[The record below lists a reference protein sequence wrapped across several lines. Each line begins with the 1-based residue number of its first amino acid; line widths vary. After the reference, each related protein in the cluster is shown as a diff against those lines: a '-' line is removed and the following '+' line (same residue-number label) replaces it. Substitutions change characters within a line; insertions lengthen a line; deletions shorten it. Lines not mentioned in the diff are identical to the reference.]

1 MLEKKET
8 SAELR
13 RTVTGVRRIRRYRKV
28 LPPIIGASTLFLV
41 ILYIVSL
48 LFSRYG
54 SFTVTVKDYEDRK
67 YALSLSEGSD
77 FRNATSYLNAAAATN
92 ITNIDGNDL
101 PKDLNDVDG
110 MHNGENYLAYTFYVK
125 NTGEVACSYRY
136 RLIVSRA
143 TMGIDAAAR
152 VRVYYNGDYYKAET
166 DTYRHDGTYTEYAK
180 PKTGGNG
187 QPEVEPDGRV
197 MTNFLRGDVILEE
210 EKTTFAPGDM
220 SKVTVVIWLEGN
232 DPDCTDD
239 ILGGQFKVDMVF
251 EITETTEQ

>member
-13 RTVTGVRRIRRYRKV
+13 RTVNGVRRIRRYRKI

-41 ILYIVSL
+41 MLYIVSL
-48 LFSRYG
+48 MFSRYG

-67 YALSLSEGSD
+67 YAIALSEGHD
-77 FRNATSYLNAAAATN
+77 FRHSTSHLNAAAATN

-101 PKDLNDVDG
+101 PEDLNDTDG

-136 RLIVSRA
+136 SLIISRA

-152 VRVYYNGDYYKAET
+152 VRVYFDGDYYKAET
-166 DTYRHDGTYTEYAK
+166 DTYRYDGSYTDYAK
-180 PKTGGNG
+180 PKTGANG
-187 QPEVEPDGRV
+187 QPEIDPDGRV
-197 MTNFLRGDVILEE
+197 MTNFKNGDVIMES
-210 EKTTFAPGDM
+210 EKSGFAPGDM

-239 ILGGQFKVDMVF
+239 VLGGQFKVDMVF
-251 EITETTEQ
+251 EITETAES

>member
-13 RTVTGVRRIRRYRKV
+13 RTVNGVRRIRRYRKI

-41 ILYIVSL
+41 MLYIVSL
-48 LFSRYG
+48 MFSRYG

-67 YALSLSEGSD
+67 YAIALSEGDD
-77 FRNATSYLNAAAATN
+77 FRYSTSHLNAAAATN

-101 PKDLNDVDG
+101 PEDLNDTNG

-136 RLIVSRA
+136 SLIISRA
-143 TMGIDAAAR
+143 TMGVDAAAR
-152 VRVYYNGDYYKAET
+152 VRVYFDGDYYKAES
-166 DTYRHDGTYTEYAK
+166 DTYRYDGTYTDYAK

-187 QPEVEPDGRV
+187 QPEVDPDGRV
-197 MTNFLRGDVILEE
+197 MTNFKSGDVIMES
-210 EKTTFAPGDM
+210 EKSGFAPGDM

-239 ILGGQFKVDMVF
+239 VLGGQFKVDMVF
-251 EITETTEQ
+251 EITESQEN